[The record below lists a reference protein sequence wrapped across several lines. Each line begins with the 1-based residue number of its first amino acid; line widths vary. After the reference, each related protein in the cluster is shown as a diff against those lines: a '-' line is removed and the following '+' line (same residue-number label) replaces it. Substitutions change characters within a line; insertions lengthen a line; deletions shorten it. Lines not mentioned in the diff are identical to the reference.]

1 MSTKGEQDLSS
12 MPFRA
17 LEPTR
22 SPTPHT
28 HYGRHHQRIDRAFNS
43 GTLGNPG
50 SSFAYHYDKHGWNT
64 DPDPT
69 IYAQRSAHNAA
80 SSRLPVIIFGDP
92 QAVND
97 TTEGGRPSGD

>member
-1 MSTKGEQDLSS
+1 MSTKGKQDLSS

-50 SSFAYHYDKHGWNT
+50 SSFAYHYDKHGWKYGSRSN
-64 DPDPT
+64 
-69 IYAQRSAHNAA
+69 YLRSAERAQRRLK
-80 SSRLPVIIFGDP
+80 SSPGNHFRGSP
-92 QAVND
+92 
-97 TTEGGRPSGD
+97 GGKRHHGRWSTFW

>member
-43 GTLGNPG
+43 GTLGNPRIKLRVSLRQAWLEIRIPIQLSTLSG
-50 SSFAYHYDKHGWNT
+50 ART
-64 DPDPT
+64 TPP
-69 IYAQRSAHNAA
+69 QVV
-80 SSRLPVIIFGDP
+80 SR
-92 QAVND
+92 
-97 TTEGGRPSGD
+97 